1 MKKAIDVLSYLG
13 TLILFWF
20 TIEKNYMPHL
30 FVFLII
36 AFGVYSYYSI
46 MKSIKISTTIENGLR
61 LKKMNISFYSYLIL
75 FFLLKEVILNG
86 FDDLYFITIVILL
99 GIVLNLESYLEKK
112 YQKIAFYIE
121 GHTLFYNAT
130 FPLERNIKELIAVKF
145 RSIGN
150 YFVLVFE
157 NQSSITIDRDKFVTS
172 ELNNFMNQI
181 LSQCSDNVKVATEAK
196 EKLELA

>member
-1 MKKAIDVLSYLG
+1 
-13 TLILFWF
+13 
-20 TIEKNYMPHL
+20 
-30 FVFLII
+30 
-36 AFGVYSYYSI
+36 
-46 MKSIKISTTIENGLR
+46 
-61 LKKMNISFYSYLIL
+61 MNISFYSYLIL

-86 FDDLYFITIVILL
+86 FDDLYFITILILL

-130 FPLERNIKELIAVKF
+130 FPLERNIKELIAVNF
-145 RSIGN
+145 HSIGN

-157 NQSSITIDRDKFVTS
+157 NQSSITIDRDKFITY

-181 LSQCSDNVKVATEAK
+181 LSQCSENVKVATEAK